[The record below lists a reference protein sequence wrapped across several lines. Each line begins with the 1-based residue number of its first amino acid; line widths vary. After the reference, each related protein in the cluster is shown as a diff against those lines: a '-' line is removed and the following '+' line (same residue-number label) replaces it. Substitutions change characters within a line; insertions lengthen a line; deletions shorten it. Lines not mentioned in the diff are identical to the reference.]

1 MIKRIA
7 VQHPL
12 VFSFVVTL
20 IYILMLIASSILAAN
35 WPGEAYGQFL
45 GGMVG
50 RIISIIILVLIL
62 NGLGWLGPAGFKQ
75 IGRWQIWLLLLPAL
89 IYTIAVTAYAMTGGF
104 DFSIRNPQLTG
115 VAATFILIAAFLE
128 EITFRGLILY
138 GLVNAWGRT
147 GLALIKSIL
156 VSALFFGAVHIV
168 NVLSGQPL
176 TDALLQ
182 SLVAFSLGIFLAA
195 VVLSG
200 ASIFPAVIFHG
211 LLNLAGYLN
220 LTSKNITE
228 TTSSWLL
235 LSLLMVPLA
244 LFGLYQLKRT
254 LVTSVTT
261 EAVQRQQLT

>member
-1 MIKRIA
+1 M
-7 VQHPL
+7 
-12 VFSFVVTL
+12 
-20 IYILMLIASSILAAN
+20 
-35 WPGEAYGQFL
+35 
-45 GGMVG
+45 
-50 RIISIIILVLIL
+50 
-62 NGLGWLGPAGFKQ
+62 
-75 IGRWQIWLLLLPAL
+75 
-89 IYTIAVTAYAMTGGF
+89 
-104 DFSIRNPQLTG
+104 
-115 VAATFILIAAFLE
+115 
-128 EITFRGLILY
+128 
-138 GLVNAWGRT
+138 
-147 GLALIKSIL
+147 
-156 VSALFFGAVHIV
+156 FFGAVHIV